1 LGKRSFPLQR
11 FIDLDPP
18 VVKVMRR
25 NRAFDRKQRGN
36 LVVLENDLAV
46 GIDDEADVEEA
57 VLPVLIS
64 KKPALAAGSL

>member
-1 LGKRSFPLQR
+1 
-11 FIDLDPP
+11 
-18 VVKVMRR
+18 MRR